1 MIPLVA
7 ALKGL
12 AALPRLVDSVSALVD
27 KLGSIEKA
35 INEKQVIER
44 MADKRTRNR
53 DAIDRVL
60 APPSGSGGGTDK
72 PPSV

>member
-1 MIPLVA
+1 MIPITA

-12 AALPRLVDSVSALVD
+12 AALPKLVDSVAALCD
-27 KLGSIEKA
+27 RLGSIERA

-53 DAIDRVL
+53 DAIDSVL
-60 APPSGSGGGTDK
+60 APPSGSGGGADK
-72 PPSV
+72 PPAV

>member
-12 AALPRLVDSVSALVD
+12 AALPQLVDSVSALVD

-44 MADKRTRNR
+44 MDDKRTRNR
-53 DAIDRVL
+53 DALDRVL
-60 APPSGSGGGTDK
+60 ASKTGSGGGADK

>member
-12 AALPRLVDSVSALVD
+12 AALPQLVDSVSALVD

-53 DAIDRVL
+53 DALDRVL
-60 APPSGSGGGTDK
+60 ASKTGSGGGAGK